1 MKPRLIALD
10 VDGTLL
16 RSDRSLSRRTRR
28 AIGWARQTG
37 IHVTLVTGRHQQE
50 VDFLA
55 RSLSLSDPVA
65 CCNGAVI
72 YHPASGQTISQV
84 AIGHETTICLTR
96 ELKLRGLFF
105 YHYLP
110 EGILVERQHAR
121 RLKFG
126 ALRKAWLTPSHTAGF
141 LRWLM
146 DLRHLRLLTVPDA
159 AAYLEASMAPTTML
173 NVSGLPAGEAES
185 LRAELERITDYRVSA
200 TLTLPH
206 HVDILPMGRSK
217 AAGLADIAS
226 LLGIDRSETVAVGD
240 NFNDISMLEFA
251 GLGVAMGNAPG
262 EVRTRAHRV
271 ISDNDQDGV
280 AGLIEELL
288 GR

>member
-1 MKPRLIALD
+1 MKLRLIALD
-10 VDGTLL
+10 VDGTIL

-28 AIGWARQTG
+28 AIARARYAG
-37 IHVTLVTGRHQQE
+37 LHVTLITGRHRQE

-55 RSLSLSDPVA
+55 RSLALTDPVA
-65 CCNGAVI
+65 CCNGAFI
-72 YHPASGQTISQV
+72 YHPDTGRTISEA
-84 AIGHETTICLTR
+84 AIGHETTVHLTR
-96 ELKLRGLFF
+96 ELQRLGLFF

-110 EGILVERQHAR
+110 QGILIERQHAR

-126 ALRKAWLTPSHTAGF
+126 ALRKAWRTPSHTAGF

-159 AAYLEASMAPTTML
+159 AAYLEARRVPTTMI
-173 NVSGLPAGEAES
+173 NVSGLPTGEAEA
-185 LRAELERITDYRVSA
+185 LRAELERIEDDRIST

-206 HVDILPMGRSK
+206 HVDILPPGRSK

-226 LLGIDRSETVAVGD
+226 LLGVDPAETVAVGD
-240 NFNDISMLEFA
+240 NFNDVSMLEFA

-262 EVRTRAHRV
+262 EVRARAHRV
-271 ISDNDQDGV
+271 IGDNDRDGV
-280 AGLIEELL
+280 AGLIEEFLR
-288 GR
+288 G